1 MDIFIR
7 FVDPIKPVK
16 REKIIGLLKVLIRN
30 FLKLDMDVFIIYFYY
45 FIIDLWSEIEYGYFI
60 RFVNPIKPVKREKII
75 GFLKVLI
82 RNFLKLNMDVF
93 IIYFYYFIID
103 LWSEIC

>member
-30 FLKLDMDVFIIYFYY
+30 FLKL
-45 FIIDLWSEIEYGYFI
+45 
-60 RFVNPIKPVKREKII
+60 
-75 GFLKVLI
+75 
-82 RNFLKLNMDVF
+82 NMDVF

-103 LWSEIC
+103 L